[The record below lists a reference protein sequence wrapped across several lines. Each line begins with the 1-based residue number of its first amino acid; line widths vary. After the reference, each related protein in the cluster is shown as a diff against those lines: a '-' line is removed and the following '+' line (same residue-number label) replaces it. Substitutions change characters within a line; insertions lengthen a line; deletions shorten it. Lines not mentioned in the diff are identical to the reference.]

1 MEQEVEKFYT
11 VSQLA
16 ELTNLPKT
24 SIYAMV
30 NHGHLKAAMR
40 NNRTRFYTIR
50 DFNRAKD
57 ARLKSLNDQ
66 DSRGFM
72 ESQRGRAT
80 V

>member
-1 MEQEVEKFYT
+1 MEQVEKFYT

-30 NHGHLKAAMR
+30 NLGHLQASMR
-40 NNRTRFYTIR
+40 NNRTRFYTLR

-72 ESQRGRAT
+72 ESRRGRAT